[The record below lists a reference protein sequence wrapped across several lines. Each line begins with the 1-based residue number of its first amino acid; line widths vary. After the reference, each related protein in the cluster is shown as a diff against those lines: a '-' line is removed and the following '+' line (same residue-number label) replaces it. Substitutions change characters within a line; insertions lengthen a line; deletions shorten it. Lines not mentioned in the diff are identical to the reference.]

1 MLTLGPA
8 VADAPALALVLHGR
22 GQSPEYLSPAAERFA
37 ASGIRC
43 VLPEADG
50 NAWYPRGFMKP
61 VAENRP
67 QFAASLARLSDL
79 LDGMELL
86 GVPPARIVLAGF
98 SQGGCMA
105 AELLARRGRRYRAGI
120 VWTGGRLGPP
130 GTAWPAAK
138 GIAGMPL
145 LVTGSDVDEYVPEA
159 RVRETADFFRAAGAA
174 VELLITPGRAHEI
187 GEAELARAVAMAGG
201 Q

>member
-1 MLTLGPA
+1 MLTIGPA
-8 VADAPALALVLHGR
+8 VAEARAVALMLHGR
-22 GQSPEYLSPAAERFA
+22 GQSPDDLRPAAERFA
-37 ASGIRC
+37 AAGIRC

-50 NAWYPRGFMKP
+50 NTWYPRGFMKP
-61 VAENRP
+61 VAENQP
-67 QFAASLARLSDL
+67 AFAASLARLSEL

-98 SQGGCMA
+98 SQGGCMT

-130 GTAWPAAK
+130 GTVWPAAA
-138 GIAGMPL
+138 GIAGVPV

-174 VELLITPGRAHEI
+174 VELLITPGRPHEI
-187 GEAELARAVAMAGG
+187 GGAELARAVALARG
-201 Q
+201 